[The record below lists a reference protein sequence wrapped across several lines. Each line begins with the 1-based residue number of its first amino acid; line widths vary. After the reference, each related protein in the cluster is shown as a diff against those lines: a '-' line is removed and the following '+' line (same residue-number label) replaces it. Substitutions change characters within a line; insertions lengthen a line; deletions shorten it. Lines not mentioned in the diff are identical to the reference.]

1 MARRNPQNEEIIL
14 FTKQISNY
22 AYNRAYTKPT
32 ALSLRKY
39 PVILVFSVF
48 YVPNL
53 NHGPQVQ
60 KNNILQFKLM
70 F

>member
-48 YVPNL
+48 LCSKPEPRPTSPEKQYFT
-53 NHGPQVQ
+53 
-60 KNNILQFKLM
+60 I
-70 F
+70 